1 MVFLSNA
8 FIVAIF
14 LMLVI
19 LLTQFNS
26 FYQAFIVLSAIV
38 FSTAGVLLGLIATG
52 QAFGIVMGGI
62 GVIALA
68 GIVVNNNIVLID
80 TYNDL
85 KSKGMA
91 TKEAILRT
99 SAQRIR
105 PVLLTS
111 VTAILGLMPMVFA
124 LTIDV
129 IDRNISVGAPSA
141 QWWTT
146 LASTIAGGLTFATV
160 LTLLITPSLL
170 MLSDK
175 ISKKAKDK
183 T

>member
-1 MVFLSNA
+1 M
-8 FIVAIF
+8 
-14 LMLVI
+14 MGVI
-19 LLTQFNS
+19 LLLQFNS

-38 FSTAGVLLGLIATG
+38 FSTAGVLLGLVASG

-80 TYNDL
+80 TFNDL
-85 KSKGMA
+85 KSRGMD

-111 VTAILGLMPMVFA
+111 FTTILGLIPMVFA

-129 IDRNISVGAPSA
+129 IDREISVGAPSA
-141 QWWTT
+141 QWWTM
-146 LASTIAGGLTFATV
+146 LASTIAGGLTFATI

-170 MLSDK
+170 MLGDQINK
-175 ISKKAKDK
+175 FVKEK